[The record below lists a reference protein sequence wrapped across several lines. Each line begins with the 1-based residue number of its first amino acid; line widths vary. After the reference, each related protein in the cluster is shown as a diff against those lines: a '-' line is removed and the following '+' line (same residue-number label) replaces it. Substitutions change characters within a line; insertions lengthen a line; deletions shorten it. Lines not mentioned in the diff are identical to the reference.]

1 MRYFLFLLLSV
12 LFLKTN
18 AQSTQRHDSLVREL
32 AIDSAHTYRPKNFRF
47 ILAYDSRLS
56 YIRNAPVNFFGLQ
69 VGVSYKDVHTWGVGA
84 YKISQSFN
92 PTVRKREVNSRI
104 INEQLTLN
112 YATVFYQYM
121 LLNKKYLEL
130 DLPVETGYG
139 KAMILETDAAKG
151 ELISNRSFQIFPIG
165 VGLQAIVKPIKWVGI
180 TFLAGYRFVP
190 VNDRRINFNGMYYS
204 IGLWLDFRQ
213 VIRDIKF
220 YGFQKPKFRK
230 GVHKLENARL
240 N

>member
-1 MRYFLFLLLSV
+1 
-12 LFLKTN
+12 
-18 AQSTQRHDSLVREL
+18 
-32 AIDSAHTYRPKNFRF
+32 
-47 ILAYDSRLS
+47 
-56 YIRNAPVNFFGLQ
+56 
-69 VGVSYKDVHTWGVGA
+69 
-84 YKISQSFN
+84 
-92 PTVRKREVNSRI
+92 
-104 INEQLTLN
+104 
-112 YATVFYQYM
+112 M